1 MRKRS
6 KQPAKLDVSDAA
18 PLTSSPF
25 AGLAALLPDAP
36 AAPVEA
42 SQPEPPAATAEPA
55 GSSLATARLIV
66 RRQKKG
72 QGGKTVTFVEG
83 LGPAQLTELLPRL
96 KRELGC
102 GARIDEALLI
112 AGTADHARVATW
124 LRKAGA
130 TQVTLGN

>member
-6 KQPAKLDVSDAA
+6 KQPAKLVSDAA
-18 PLTSSPF
+18 PLTSNPF
-25 AGLAALLPDAP
+25 AGLAALLPDVP
-36 AAPVEA
+36 AGPIAA
-42 SQPEPPAATAEPA
+42 AQPEPAAAPEPA
-55 GSSLATARLIV
+55 GSLAGRLIV

-72 QGGKTVTFVEG
+72 HGGKTVTCIEG
-83 LGPAQLTELLPRL
+83 LDAASITELLPRL

-102 GARIDEALLI
+102 SARVDAAVLV